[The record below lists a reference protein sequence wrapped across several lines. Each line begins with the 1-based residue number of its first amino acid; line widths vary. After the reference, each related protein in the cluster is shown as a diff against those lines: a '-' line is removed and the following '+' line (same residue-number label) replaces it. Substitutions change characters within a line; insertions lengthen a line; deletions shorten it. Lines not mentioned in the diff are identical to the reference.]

1 MADNADPRDVLF
13 TILRSV
19 QSKGKELPLQP
30 VDVDGTEDAIS
41 RETGISRPF
50 LHSLFVKCGIL
61 KRKNKKQFF
70 QLVPNEVGIVAF
82 QNDTPE
88 LHLSFDFRARARNRN
103 GKYIQFA
110 TIKIGSLLGNSVL
123 ERASKRRKR
132 RSTSKNIVHF
142 KKDLNAIA
150 QEFEMETYKFTHK
163 WKEDETKRK
172 TEEEAMK
179 LAEQDN
185 DVLVLGRATISPI
198 TIE

>member
-1 MADNADPRDVLF
+1 MADNVDPRDMFF

-30 VDVDGTEDAIS
+30 VDIDGMEDTIS
-41 RETGISRPF
+41 RETGISCPF
-50 LHSLFVKCGIL
+50 LDLLFVKCGIL
-61 KRKNKKQFF
+61 KRKNKNHFF
-70 QLVPNEVGIVAF
+70 QLMPNELGIVAF

-150 QEFEMETYKFTHK
+150 QEFEMETYKFTQK
-163 WKEDETKRK
+163 REEDETKRK
-172 TEEEAMK
+172 TEEEAIK
-179 LAEQDN
+179 LAE
-185 DVLVLGRATISPI
+185 
-198 TIE
+198 